1 MAWQSLEQG
10 NDPYDLIGL
19 GGCFGNSVQ
28 TTKAQEYVE
37 LLERIII
44 RSFDGLAQSPKLP
57 SPHPFGFGLTLAVI
71 ALRRDAPERC
81 ATVLGSLKDPTGQQ
95 ADQRRLIMDYVEQ
108 RIADAVQKR
117 TRKRYGED

>member
-1 MAWQSLEQG
+1 MALEQG

-37 LLERIII
+37 LLERIVI
-44 RSFDGLAQSPKLP
+44 RSFDGLTQSPKPP
-57 SPHPFGFGLTLAVI
+57 SLDPSGFGLTLGVI
-71 ALRRDAPERC
+71 ALWRAVPDRC
-81 ATVLGSLKDPTGQQ
+81 ATVLGSLKDSTGQQ